1 MYSSGRQNEKATT
14 SRKRL
19 RKDKECNRVQ
29 KAEDIAEYKGSWP
42 LEKLVDY
49 INNSHLKQLSRM
61 TEASDATMEP
71 ASGGELKDRSRK
83 VRKKFSRKEPSS
95 SEAQSNAD
103 QSNTRLA
110 PDSPE
115 HRCESEDASEAQEN
129 NASDDPHDVCL
140 EQLEDLIFR
149 TLENGDS
156 THSPS
161 DFVTSKSSSSSD
173 LAELLFFDDLSATA
187 KEDEFKVVQR
197 KKKTKA
203 NQLQD
208 KEQVMVNK
216 NNKKRINKL
225 EKCKEFIEKQVVVS
239 KDNKP
244 ILTNG
249 LKSCDSFSNSVSLS
263 TFASLSSSVRSS
275 SPVSTSDRDDLV
287 MCELP
292 ITTADVASVLND
304 EKVDFCFIPG
314 VTSCTSLGNELDNRG
329 SRSKSTDERII
340 CDLVP
345 SDKIAT
351 ADGKL
356 SFCRHL
362 NGQYTS
368 PQVSGV
374 FVSDPGYPD
383 IVTSTISEF
392 PVGRSLEAFR
402 WIPDVKPSVS
412 LPQPDDI
419 TEHGVNYSCLIQ
431 SGSTLSSG
439 DSRST
444 HESKDAIVFGDFS
457 SSELTPQDNS
467 YCDTKSTATQ
477 MNFEFPMSYSRLRSS
492 RCQMRTKLRH
502 EVVALKTKDSGMCS
516 NPVIFVNCVAKGAW
530 DPEISF
536 GFDSCED
543 EEECDIRASDGFV
556 KTDVSTG
563 DYQRGTCLPD
573 LVDPAVVQH
582 GSNLVDVFA
591 SATATCFDVCNAY
604 QSCDVQSL
612 KRDSKSSLLNG
623 VDCQASVLSASTD
636 SSAIVPGN
644 DEVTSAQSYFRLPTK
659 VCNSAMKTREKSCI
673 SSKWN
678 KPPETA
684 WAKRNGHESWYDR
697 RGGFRTKENAN
708 HGPSENPQKKLTV
721 TNSWKHRAGK
731 FDLYTA
737 QAFLWR
743 SFQETLEEKGY
754 VYLQCN

>member
-1 MYSSGRQNEKATT
+1 MYSSGRQNEKATA

-49 INNSHLKQLSRM
+49 INNSHLKQLTRM
-61 TEASDATMEP
+61 TETSDATMELP
-71 ASGGELKDRSRK
+71 SGELKDRSRK

-95 SEAQSNAD
+95 SETQSNAE
-103 QSNTRLA
+103 QNNIRL
-110 PDSPE
+110 PLDSPR

-129 NASDDPHDVCL
+129 NASDDPRDVCF
-140 EQLEDLIFR
+140 EQLEDVIFR
-149 TLENGDS
+149 SLKNGDS
-156 THSPS
+156 AHSPC

-173 LAELLFFDDLSATA
+173 LADLLFFDDLSATA
-187 KEDEFKVVQR
+187 KEEEFKVVQR

-208 KEQVMVNK
+208 KEQVVANK

-239 KDNKP
+239 KVTNP
-244 ILTNG
+244 TLING
-249 LKSCDSFSNSVSLS
+249 LKSFDSFSNSVSVS

-275 SPVSTSDRDDLV
+275 SPISTSDRDDSV
-287 MCELP
+287 ICELP
-292 ITTADVASVLND
+292 ITTANITGVSND

-314 VTSCTSLGNELDNRG
+314 VTSCTTLGNELDNRG
-329 SRSKSTDERII
+329 SRDKSTDEQII

-345 SDKIAT
+345 SNKIAT

-356 SFCRHL
+356 NFCCHL
-362 NGQYTS
+362 NGQYTP
-368 PQVSGV
+368 PQVIGV

-392 PVGRSLEAFR
+392 PVSRSLEAFR
-402 WIPDVKPSVS
+402 WIPGVKPNVS

-419 TEHGVNYSCLIQ
+419 TEHSVNYSCLIE
-431 SGSTLSSG
+431 SGSTLSDG

-457 SSELTPQDNS
+457 SSELKPQDNS

-492 RCQMRTKLRH
+492 RCQMRAKLRH

-516 NPVIFVNCVAKGAW
+516 NPVIFVNCMTKGVC

-536 GFDSCED
+536 GFDGIED

-556 KTDVSTG
+556 RTDG
-563 DYQRGTCLPD
+563 NYQRGNCLPD

-582 GSNLVDVFA
+582 GSNLVTEFTSA
-591 SATATCFDVCNAY
+591 SATCLDVCHAY
-604 QSCDVQSL
+604 QSYDLQSL
-612 KRDSKSSLLNG
+612 KCDSKSSLMNG
-623 VDCQASVLSASTD
+623 LDCQASVLSASTD
-636 SSAIVPGN
+636 SSVTVPGN
-644 DEVTSAQSYFRLPTK
+644 DEVASAQSYLKLPAR
-659 VCNSAMKTREKSCI
+659 VCNSAMKTLEKSCI

-678 KPPETA
+678 KHPETA
-684 WAKRNGHESWYDR
+684 WAKRNGHENWYDR
-697 RGGFRTKENAN
+697 RGGFRMKENAN
-708 HGPSENPQKKLTV
+708 HGHLTTGPSENPQKKLTI

-731 FDLYTA
+731 FDLNTA
-737 QAFLWR
+737 QIFLWR
-743 SFQETLEEKGY
+743 SKCNLLICY
-754 VYLQCN
+754 VATFLC